1 MRRRVKYFNVR
12 VALMFIAGIGG
23 ILALVI
29 AALTQYDVARD
40 RDRHAFLSGLPDLGS
55 EPHAGTGIVDGRI
68 AASVPQLRGEFV
80 AYVREQYRSTT
91 ARTSGWTW
99 LDGLVQPLTIETA
112 GGAVRIVNADYAFER
127 GINAWTASSREESPA
142 TATSGSIRIAGLVA
156 GGPVMAVGRPAPGG
170 TPGQVIAEAIAGV
183 DRRTYLDRLAQG
195 HVRAQSL
202 VIWLVLVGV
211 AGTAC
216 AAWAARR
223 IGRTC

>member
-1 MRRRVKYFNVR
+1 MRYFNVR

-55 EPHAGTGIVDGRI
+55 APHAGTGIVDGRI
-68 AASVPQLRGEFV
+68 AGSVPQLRGEFV
-80 AYVREQYRSTT
+80 AYMREQYRSTT
-91 ARTSGWTW
+91 ARTSGWAW
-99 LDGLVQPLTIETA
+99 LDGSLQPLSIETA

-127 GINAWTASSREESPA
+127 RIEAWTASRREESPA
-142 TATSGSIRIAGLVA
+142 TATSGAIRIAGLVA
-156 GGPVMAVGRPAPGG
+156 GGPVMVVGRPAPGG
-170 TPGQVIAEAIAGV
+170 TPGQVIAESIAGV
-183 DRRTYLDRLAQG
+183 DRKTYLERLAQG

-211 AGTAC
+211 AGTAG

-223 IGRTC
+223 IRRTH